1 MEKNPAMPFWV
12 ALRAFGAAAAPPPPD
27 AGDCRTF
34 STCTSSSE
42 LAELSELELELTRSA
57 YYAARL
63 FETPD
68 IVEDRGLVV
77 AVVRRGMLVFW
88 RSACL
93 LLCFF
98 SFFRKS
104 FFFYFIR

>member
-1 MEKNPAMPFWV
+1 MPFWV
-12 ALRAFGAAAAPPPPD
+12 DLRAFGAAAAPPPPD

-63 FETPD
+63 LETPD
-68 IVEDRGLVV
+68 IVEDRGLVVV

-98 SFFRKS
+98 CFFRKS
-104 FFFYFIR
+104 FFFSFIR